1 MMAYIVVKLRLKK
14 KIEVLKQMCC
24 RKTIAIKVI
33 SISINYSALKTNLG
47 NERIWNSFI
56 AL

>member
-33 SISINYSALKTNLG
+33 SISFNYSALKTNLG